1 MGSLKPI
8 FFCIFRQNV
17 YKNEFKKELEKG
29 ISLAGEIKGGLHT
42 VVETTLKGLGYE
54 LVELEFGGRGLL
66 RIFIDFADWKTRKGT
81 DSEFIRV
88 EDCEKA
94 TRQLNHVLT
103 VEEIDYARLEVS
115 SPGIDRPL
123 NNPSDYDRFAGELVS
138 VKLKKAF
145 ENRKNFEGI
154 LGVEEDNKYS
164 IVYDAVVKDASQKKL
179 TKLEKA
185 QGKTA
190 VVVKTNTKKSAEP
203 APQLKLTFTL
213 EEADRVRLVP
223 QISFKQAAE

>member
-1 MGSLKPI
+1 
-8 FFCIFRQNV
+8 
-17 YKNEFKKELEKG
+17 
-29 ISLAGEIKGGLHT
+29 LAVGLQT
-42 VVETTLKGLGYE
+42 IVETTLKGLGYE

-66 RIFIDFADWKTRKGT
+66 RIFIDFADWKARKGSKS
-81 DSEFIRV
+81 DFNSEFIRV

-123 NNPSDYDRFAGELVS
+123 NNSADFERFAGELVS
-138 VKLKKAF
+138 LKLKKPF

-154 LGVEEDNKYS
+154 LGVEENGKYS
-164 IVYDAVVKDASQKKL
+164 IVYDAVVKDAAQKKL

-190 VVVKTNTKKSAEP
+190 VIVKTNTKKSAEP

>member
-1 MGSLKPI
+1 
-8 FFCIFRQNV
+8 
-17 YKNEFKKELEKG
+17 
-29 ISLAGEIKGGLHT
+29 LAVALQTI
-42 VVETTLKGLGYE
+42 VETTLKGLGYE

-66 RIFIDFADWKTRKGT
+66 RIFIDFADWKSRKGS
-81 DSEFIRV
+81 DSEFIKV

-123 NNPSDYDRFAGELVS
+123 NNPADYERFAGELVS
-138 VKLKKAF
+138 LKLKKSF

-154 LGVEEDNKYS
+154 LGLEEDNKYS
-164 IVYDAVVKDASQKKL
+164 IVYDAVVKDAPQKKL

-190 VVVKTNTKKSAEP
+190 VVVNTNAKTNTKKSAEP

>member
-1 MGSLKPI
+1 MAVALQTI
-8 FFCIFRQNV
+8 
-17 YKNEFKKELEKG
+17 
-29 ISLAGEIKGGLHT
+29 
-42 VVETTLKGLGYE
+42 VETTLKGLGYE

-66 RIFIDFADWKTRKGT
+66 RIFIDFADWKTRKGSKSDF
-81 DSEFIRV
+81 DSEFIKV

-115 SPGIDRPL
+115 SPGMDRPL
-123 NNPSDYDRFAGELVS
+123 NNPADYERFAGELVS
-138 VKLKKAF
+138 LKLKKPF

-154 LGVEEDNKYS
+154 LGIEADDKYS

-190 VVVKTNTKKSAEP
+190 VVFNTNAKTNTKKSAEP

>member
-1 MGSLKPI
+1 
-8 FFCIFRQNV
+8 
-17 YKNEFKKELEKG
+17 
-29 ISLAGEIKGGLHT
+29 LAVGLQT
-42 VVETTLKGLGYE
+42 IVETTLKGLGYE

-66 RIFIDFADWKTRKGT
+66 RIFIDFADWKSHQG
-81 DSEFIRV
+81 EFIKI

-123 NNPSDYDRFAGELVS
+123 NNPADFERFSGEIVS
-138 VKLKKAF
+138 VKLKKPF
-145 ENRKNFEGI
+145 ENRKNFEGV
-154 LGVEEDNKYS
+154 LGLEENNKFS
-164 IVYDAVVKDASQKKL
+164 IVYDAVVKDAALKKL

-190 VVVKTNTKKSAEP
+190 VLIKPSTKKSAEP

>member
-1 MGSLKPI
+1 V
-8 FFCIFRQNV
+8 N
-17 YKNEFKKELEKG
+17 KG
-29 ISLAGEIKGGLHT
+29 IDLAVGLQT
-42 VVETTLKGLGYE
+42 IVETTLKGLGYE

-66 RIFIDFADWKTRKGT
+66 RIFIDFADWKARKG
-81 DSEFIRV
+81 EFIRV

-103 VEEIDYARLEVS
+103 VEDIDYARLEVS

-123 NNPSDYDRFAGELVS
+123 NTPTDFERFAGELVS
-138 VKLKKAF
+138 VKLKKLF
-145 ENRKNFEGI
+145 EGRKNFEGI
-154 LGVEEDNKYS
+154 LGLEEDSKYS
-164 IVYDAVVKDASQKKL
+164 VVYDAVLKDAPQKKL

-185 QGKTA
+185 QGKTP
-190 VVVKTNTKKSAEP
+190 VVIKTSSKKSSEP
-203 APQLKLTFTL
+203 APQLKMTFTL

>member
-1 MGSLKPI
+1 
-8 FFCIFRQNV
+8 
-17 YKNEFKKELEKG
+17 
-29 ISLAGEIKGGLHT
+29 LAVALQTI
-42 VVETTLKGLGYE
+42 VETTLKGLGYE

-66 RIFIDFADWKTRKGT
+66 RIFIDFADWKSRKGS
-81 DSEFIRV
+81 DREFIKV

-123 NNPSDYDRFAGELVS
+123 NNPADYERFAGELVS
-138 VKLKKAF
+138 LKLKKPF

-154 LGVEEDNKYS
+154 LGIEADNKYS
-164 IVYDAVVKDASQKKL
+164 IVYDAFVKDAPQKKL

-190 VVVKTNTKKSAEP
+190 VVVNTNANTNAKTNTKKSAEP

>member
-1 MGSLKPI
+1 
-8 FFCIFRQNV
+8 
-17 YKNEFKKELEKG
+17 
-29 ISLAGEIKGGLHT
+29 LAVALQTI
-42 VVETTLKGLGYE
+42 VETTLKGLGYE

-66 RIFIDFADWKTRKGT
+66 RIFIDFADWKSRKGS
-81 DSEFIRV
+81 DSEFIKV

-123 NNPSDYDRFAGELVS
+123 NNPADYERFAGELVS
-138 VKLKKAF
+138 LKLKKPF

-154 LGVEEDNKYS
+154 LGIEADNKYS
-164 IVYDAVVKDASQKKL
+164 IVYDAFVKDAPQKKL

-190 VVVKTNTKKSAEP
+190 VVVNTNANTNAKTNTKKSAEP

>member
-1 MGSLKPI
+1 
-8 FFCIFRQNV
+8 
-17 YKNEFKKELEKG
+17 
-29 ISLAGEIKGGLHT
+29 LAVALQTI
-42 VVETTLKGLGYE
+42 VETTLKGLGYE

-66 RIFIDFADWKTRKGT
+66 RIFIDFADWKARKGGKS
-81 DSEFIRV
+81 DFNNEFIKV

-123 NNPSDYDRFAGELVS
+123 NNPADYERFAGELVS
-138 VKLKKAF
+138 LKLKKPF

-154 LGVEEDNKYS
+154 LGLEEDSKYS
-164 IVYDAVVKDASQKKL
+164 IVYDAVVKDAQQKKL

-213 EEADRVRLVP
+213 EEVDRVRLVP

>member
-1 MGSLKPI
+1 
-8 FFCIFRQNV
+8 
-17 YKNEFKKELEKG
+17 
-29 ISLAGEIKGGLHT
+29 LAVALQTI
-42 VVETTLKGLGYE
+42 VETTLKGLGYE

-66 RIFIDFADWKTRKGT
+66 RIFIDFADWKSRKGS
-81 DSEFIRV
+81 DSEFIKV

-123 NNPSDYDRFAGELVS
+123 NNLADYERFAGELVS
-138 VKLKKAF
+138 LKLKKSF

-154 LGVEEDNKYS
+154 LGLEEDNKYS
-164 IVYDAVVKDASQKKL
+164 IVYDAVVKDAPQKKL

-190 VVVKTNTKKSAEP
+190 VVVNTNAKTNTKKSAEP
-203 APQLKLTFTL
+203 APQLKLKFTL